1 MEIRRTSVLR
11 APPAMVF
18 PLIDDLGRYP
28 EWMDLVHTVSVSD
41 PMSGGPSARAAE
53 PAWDVELRAKVGPL
67 ARSKRLRMVR
77 TVHLP
82 PRRVVFERAEL
93 DGRGH
98 SPWVLQS
105 ELEPVDDGAVELAM
119 TLSYGGSLWSGVVLE
134 RVLDDHVERGA
145 VALAALLSPS
155 R

>member
-11 APPAMVF
+11 APPSMVF

-28 EWMDLVHTVSVSD
+28 EWMDLVHMVSVSE
-41 PMSGGPSARAAE
+41 PTTGGA

-77 TVHLP
+77 TVHEPLQ
-82 PRRVVFERAEL
+82 RVVFERAEV
-93 DGRGH
+93 DGRQH

-105 ELEPVDDGAVELAM
+105 ELESIDDGAVELAM
-119 TLSYGGSLWSGVVLE
+119 TLWYGGSLWSGVVLE

-145 VALAALLSPS
+145 AALAVLVSSNA
-155 R
+155 

>member
-1 MEIRRTSVLR
+1 MEIRRTSVL
-11 APPAMVF
+11 PASPSTVF
-18 PLIDDLGRYP
+18 ALVDDLARYP
-28 EWMDLVHTVSVSD
+28 AWMDLIHEVSVSGSTAD
-41 PMSGGPSARAAE
+41 GA

-77 TVHLP
+77 TAHEP
-82 PRRVVFERAEL
+82 PRRVVFERVEV
-93 DGRGH
+93 DGRQH

-105 ELEPVDDGAVELAM
+105 VLEPTGDGAVELAM

-145 VALAALLSPS
+145 EALAALVSPTP
-155 R
+155 

>member
-11 APPAMVF
+11 APPAIVF

-41 PMSGGPSARAAE
+41 PMSGGR

-67 ARSKRLRMVR
+67 ARSKRLRMLR
-77 TVHLP
+77 TVHVP
-82 PRRVVFERAEL
+82 PRRVVFERAEV
-93 DGRGH
+93 DGRHH

-145 VALAALLSPS
+145 VALAALVSPT